1 MTHSRYLVEW
11 PIFTNIHLSRLPP
24 GTVTRLYN
32 DSAASFDPTY
42 LASILALQ
50 TLSDEGAATLPF
62 SFLCALSALSDG
74 CGITPANAATK
85 SVFVSDGTSPT
96 GCVVLQVRR

>member
-1 MTHSRYLVEW
+1 MD
-11 PIFTNIHLSRLPP
+11 FTTQLKNKRGLTIMALS
-24 GTVTRLYN
+24 TRPSSY
-32 DSAASFDPTY
+32 APAS
-42 LASILALQ
+42 LLALQ

>member
-1 MTHSRYLVEW
+1 M
-11 PIFTNIHLSRLPP
+11 
-24 GTVTRLYN
+24 
-32 DSAASFDPTY
+32 
-42 LASILALQ
+42 Q

-96 GCVVLQVRR
+96 GCVVLQVRSGDKRPKSASPVM

>member
-1 MTHSRYLVEW
+1 M
-11 PIFTNIHLSRLPP
+11 
-24 GTVTRLYN
+24 TRLYN

-42 LASILALQ
+42 PASILILALQ